1 VPAVVVRGLQ
11 LAGDGTAQELVIEPE
26 LDLFR

>member
-1 VPAVVVRGLQ
+1 VILRGLR
-11 LAGDGTAQELVIEPE
+11 LTGDGTAREIVIEPE

>member
-1 VPAVVVRGLQ
+1 VPVVLVRGLRIE
-11 LAGDGTAQELVIEPE
+11 GDGTAQELVIEPE